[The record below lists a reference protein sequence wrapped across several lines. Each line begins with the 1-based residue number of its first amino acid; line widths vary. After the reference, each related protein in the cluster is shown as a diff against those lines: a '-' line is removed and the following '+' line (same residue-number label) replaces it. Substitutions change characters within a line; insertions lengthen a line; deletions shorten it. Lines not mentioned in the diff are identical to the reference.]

1 MHEND
6 LKALCVTSITRT
18 LTNLIEHEIRK
29 RLKQENIPL
38 AIADLEQFLD
48 TEIELAE
55 RALTSMQNV
64 DVAPTST
71 QNVDV
76 ALTVEEL
83 ETRGYIRALKKARSW
98 VKG

>member
-18 LTNLIEHEIRK
+18 LTNLIEYEIRK

-64 DVAPTST
+64 DVA
-71 QNVDV
+71 
-76 ALTVEEL
+76 LTVEEL
-83 ETRGYIRALKKARSW
+83 ETRGYIRALKKVRSW
-98 VKG
+98 VKD